1 MCAVKTE
8 RHSWGKEEKQPGWGR
23 DLTDSGRT
31 MCDNTLCFVCQQYSE
46 KENMFPIKNRKFH
59 QELGMEAGAC
69 LAGRALEPTP
79 NTAQKKKG
87 QRHFSVYIFYI
98 TLYLIVSCYIYSDF
112 PNVTALS
119 QQGRASRVVK
129 LLQFGFG
136 PSECNNSTPS
146 SGRFPQKN
154 CYISKIQKTLIK

>member
-1 MCAVKTE
+1 MCDVKTE

-23 DLTDSGRT
+23 DLRTDSGRT

-87 QRHFSVYIFYI
+87 QRHFSVCIFYI

-119 QQGRASRVVK
+119 QQGRASPVK
-129 LLQFGFG
+129 LLQFGSG
-136 PSECNNSTPS
+136 PLSVTTPLPLVEGS
-146 SGRFPQKN
+146 PR
-154 CYISKIQKTLIK
+154 KTVTFLKFKKPS